1 MKFDKLQLYG
11 IIVSATIIF
20 FSCIYL
26 LEYFTGNGDG
36 IWANYDLLKLSNKA
50 LVFQTFIFFILYGI
64 KRWKTWF
71 PNVCLVI
78 VSILTTLYLFEF
90 TVGLLIK
97 FQSKQNIAKKGIT
110 ILRPDHDKCVVFDDT
125 LGYKAKANWY
135 LKWNPLNDAHK
146 LTFSTDSLSRRIV
159 PVSDSTRTRRDKY
172 AIFLGCSYTYG
183 DGVSD
188 EETMPY
194 YFQEKALNYTAQNY
208 GFMGY
213 SPLQSLAIF
222 QSRNIRKEVTGN
234 DGFAVYTYIK
244 DQLDRVIPASRWI
257 ELMKGQV
264 PNLDESTMKVDGI
277 FIKKHHIL
285 YDFIHWG
292 VNTNLAQY
300 FRIGYPLKHQ
310 DSHYQLVVDILKKT
324 KEAYQ
329 KQFKNDKFF
338 VIIFPGSPLE
348 PSMKKMFDKSGVQYF
363 DYSKLLDLEKNYL
376 PYDSA
381 HPKSEVYKQVM
392 EVFYNDLKKREL

>member
-11 IIVSATIIF
+11 IVVFATILL

-36 IWANYDLLKLSNKA
+36 IWANYDLIKLATKA
-50 LVFQTFIFFILYGI
+50 LVFQTLFFFILYGI
-64 KRWKTWF
+64 KKWRNGF
-71 PNVCLVI
+71 PNFCLVI
-78 VSILTTLYLFEF
+78 VSMLITFYLFEL

-97 FQSKQNIAKKGIT
+97 IKSKQNIAKKEIA
-110 ILRPDHDKCVVFDDT
+110 IPRPDHDKCVILDDT
-125 LGYKAKANWY
+125 LGYKAKANWH
-135 LKWNPLNDAHK
+135 LKWKPLKDAHT

-159 PVSDSTRTRRDKY
+159 PVSDSTKTSRDKY

-194 YFQEKALNYTAQNY
+194 YFQEKTLNYTAQNY

-222 QSRNIRKEVTGN
+222 QARNIRKEVKGN
-234 DGFAVYTYIK
+234 DGFAVYTYIN
-244 DQLDRVIPASRWI
+244 DQLDRVISASRWI

-264 PNLDESTMKVDGI
+264 PNLNESTMTVDGI
-277 FIKKHHIL
+277 FIKKHHVL

-310 DSHYQLVVDILKKT
+310 NSHYQLVVDILKKT
-324 KEAYQ
+324 KEEYE

-348 PSMKKMFDKSGVQYF
+348 PSMKTMFDKSGIQYF

-381 HPKSEVYKQVM
+381 HPKAEAYKQVM
-392 EVFYNDLKKREL
+392 EIFCNDLKKKGL